1 LTDLSRRFAGLDR
14 LYGAAQGEAVRR
26 AHVVVVGIG
35 GVGSWAA
42 ECLARSGVGRLTL
55 IDMDHVAESNINR
68 QVQAL
73 SSTIGLAKVI
83 AMRQRIEEINPVCD
97 VRMIDDFVTPQN
109 WLELLPKGIDAV
121 IDCCDQVQAKIAMA
135 NWARMVRTPFV
146 SVGAAG
152 GKRLAH
158 QVNVADLCEVTH
170 DPLLAKM
177 RYALRRQHDAPKNG
191 KKIGVVCVF
200 SREPVQ
206 PPVDSC
212 DANSDSTLNC
222 HGYGSSM
229 AVTATFGL
237 CASGWVIDKLANPT
251 HRTLA
256 S

>member
-1 LTDLSRRFAGLDR
+1 VTDLSRRFAGLDR
-14 LYGAAQGEAVRR
+14 LYGTAQSESVRR
-26 AHVVVVGIG
+26 SHVVIVGVG
-35 GVGSWAA
+35 GVGSWAC

-68 QVQAL
+68 QVQAM
-73 SSTIGLAKVI
+73 SSTIGMAKI
-83 AMRQRIEEINPVCD
+83 FAMQQRIQEINPVCD
-97 VRMIDDFVTPQN
+97 VRMVDDFVTPNN
-109 WLELLPKGIDAV
+109 WMQLLPSSVDAI

-135 NWARMVRTPFV
+135 RWARANGSLFV

-158 QVNVADLCEVTH
+158 QVDVADLCEVTH

-191 KKIGVVCVF
+191 KKMGVTCVF

-206 PPVDSC
+206 RPLDSC
-212 DANSDSTLNC
+212 EANSDSTLNC
-222 HGYGSSM
+222 HGYGSTM

-237 CASGWVIDKLANPT
+237 CASGWVIDKIANNCQPEV
-251 HRTLA
+251 A
-256 S
+256 A